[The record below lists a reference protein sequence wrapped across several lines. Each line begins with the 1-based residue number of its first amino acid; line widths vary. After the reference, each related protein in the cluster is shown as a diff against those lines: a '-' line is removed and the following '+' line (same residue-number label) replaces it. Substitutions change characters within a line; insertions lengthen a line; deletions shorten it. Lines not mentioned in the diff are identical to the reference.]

1 MRWGIASRSLRTK
14 IIAWSFVPTVIILA
28 AVGWYIFYAYQQTT
42 SQLVINQSRE
52 LTQVKAQQ
60 ASTIMSEAANPPI
73 SSLLFSSNLAN
84 QARESQMIKIMQ
96 SRSQLA
102 LFDGGIVVLDGQG
115 TVVITDPQR
124 MEILGQDWS
133 GRSYIRKALEYTGK
147 YYISNVLPDGPGGAP
162 VIALAMALQSN
173 SGEVDSVVVFMLR
186 VGAGY
191 NLQKLLDGQNLGPNV
206 FIVDGNGTIVYDSD
220 LVRFGADLS
229 RNTVV
234 QRALAGS
241 LGSMRS
247 RNDAGRQLI
256 ASYAP
261 AVSDDWR
268 LISEQDWVDMVRPVM
283 GYSQLLILLLS
294 LGVIVPVIVVSVG
307 VRRITK
313 PIDDLIDAAQSVAD
327 GNFERKVT
335 AQTGDELEE
344 LAEQF
349 NRMSARLRESYS
361 LLEKRVGDRTREL
374 AVLNAVSAVVNQSL
388 DLEAVLQAALGKTLE
403 VMNLTAGAAY
413 RLDPDGE
420 WLTVLCHR
428 GLSEELI
435 QNSARLSLAEN
446 LPASMGHI
454 PDVFVRQVDD
464 YPEGKL
470 RDLIEKE
477 DIRAVIN
484 IPLVFKGSLKGA
496 MVLGQH
502 TDIVLKP
509 EEVALL
515 RAIGQQVGVAMENA
529 RLFEQAEESAV
540 AAERN
545 RLARELHD
553 AVTQT
558 LFSTSLI
565 AEVLPDL
572 WAMDVEEAKQSTEEL
587 RQLTRG
593 ALAEMRTLLLELRP
607 ATLTQSRFEDLLK
620 QLSEA
625 VIGRARLPVNLS
637 VEGDCRLPPEV
648 QVVLYRIAQE
658 SLNNIVKYARATQ
671 VNISLII
678 SCSSLHMEINDNG
691 IGFNRNEIKPT
702 SLGMRIMRERA
713 QNIGADFEVLSQPGK
728 GTTVSVTWKNHEQA
742 DEEDIEKREAKETA

>member
-147 YYISNVLPDGPGGAP
+147 YYISNVLPDGTGGAP

-191 NLQKLLDGQNLGPNV
+191 NLQKLLDGQNFGPNV

-220 LVRFGADLS
+220 LVRIGADLS

-374 AVLNAVSAVVNQSL
+374 AALNAVSAVVNQSL

-572 WAMDVEEAKQSTEEL
+572 WAMNPEEGKRRAREL
-587 RQLTRG
+587 RDLTRG

-607 ATLTQSRFEDLLK
+607 KALAEIPLPDLVH
-620 QLSEA
+620 QLSDA
-625 VIGRARLPVNLS
+625 FIGRARVPVIVE
-637 VEGDCRLPPEV
+637 VEGQRPLPADV
-648 QVVLYRIAQE
+648 QVVFYRVAQE
-658 SLNNIVKYARATQ
+658 ALNNVGKYAHAHQVDVRLHFSPGPVILQVRDDGAGFELKGISGDHLGLRIMQERADA
-671 VNISLII
+671 IGAEL
-678 SCSSLHMEINDNG
+678 EIASG
-691 IGFNRNEIKPT
+691 IG
-702 SLGMRIMRERA
+702 
-713 QNIGADFEVLSQPGK
+713 Q
-728 GTTVSVTWKNHEQA
+728 GTQIRLTW
-742 DEEDIEKREAKETA
+742 DEKHSTEEK